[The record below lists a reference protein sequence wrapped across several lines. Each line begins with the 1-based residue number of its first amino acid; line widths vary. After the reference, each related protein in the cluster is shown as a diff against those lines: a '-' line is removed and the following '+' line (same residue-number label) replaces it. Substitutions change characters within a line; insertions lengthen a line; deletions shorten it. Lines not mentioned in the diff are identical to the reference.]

1 MDFGIF
7 NLLQQRNQTRSS
19 HEIVA
24 NTVELTRLADELGF
38 GAAWFA
44 EHHFSNYGLCPSP
57 LMLVAHCAALTK
69 NIRLGTG
76 VIVAPLYTPARL
88 VAEIAL
94 ADQLSGGRFNLGIG
108 GGYQQFEFERF
119 GVLIDNTKE
128 RTQEMLDI
136 IERGLTEKK
145 FSYDG
150 TYYKQLLSSISVRT
164 VQKPMPPVWIA
175 SGDPALMRRAIRDD
189 HSIFIGGGLGNYKR
203 MGGLRGVIDGICE
216 SEGKDP
222 AKAKLSL
229 LRFAFASDDDSEID
243 HFVECARY
251 QQRVAVALKTRKES
265 VADDYMIHE
274 QPFPEELT
282 LEKIKSNLPVG
293 NVDMVIE
300 RLVRDIQIVRPH
312 HVAIHTQIG
321 DLSHD
326 RMCKQLALWA
336 EKIIPAVKKEVAKF
350 DPYISVAPAV
360 TEDAVGR

>member
-1 MDFGIF
+1 
-7 NLLQQRNQTRSS
+7 
-19 HEIVA
+19 
-24 NTVELTRLADELGF
+24 
-38 GAAWFA
+38 
-44 EHHFSNYGLCPSP
+44 
-57 LMLVAHCAALTK
+57 
-69 NIRLGTG
+69 
-76 VIVAPLYTPARL
+76 
-88 VAEIAL
+88 
-94 ADQLSGGRFNLGIG
+94 
-108 GGYQQFEFERF
+108 
-119 GVLIDNTKE
+119 
-128 RTQEMLDI
+128 MLDI

-150 TYYKQLLSSISVRT
+150 TYYQQLLSSISVRT

-222 AKAKLSL
+222 AQAKLGL

-293 NVDMVIE
+293 NVDTVIE
-300 RLVRDIQIVRPH
+300 RLVRDIRIVRPH

-321 DLSHD
+321 DLPHD

-360 TEDAVGR
+360 AEEAVGR